1 MSGTWHRN
9 WLWVYLVL
17 DFVANNTEP
26 KEFKVKSRAARDH
39 EPQKAVYGGRGA
51 SVGLGGMLEGRER
64 EGKEGGSGDRG
75 PGEGSLC
82 AFSVIAIEKE
92 TYVTF
97 PQIRKRQLCFS
108 CKSRPQEKAALS
120 AATAL
125 L

>member
-17 DFVANNTEP
+17 DFVANDTEP

-64 EGKEGGSGDRG
+64 KR
-75 PGEGSLC
+75 GEGRRFRRPRPRGGQPVCFLC
-82 AFSVIAIEKE
+82 HCH
-92 TYVTF
+92 
-97 PQIRKRQLCFS
+97 RKRNLRDLSPNQ
-108 CKSRPQEKAALS
+108 KKAAVLF
-120 AATAL
+120 L
-125 L
+125 

>member
-1 MSGTWHRN
+1 MGAGERPWD
-9 WLWVYLVL
+9 WEGCW
-17 DFVANNTEP
+17 
-26 KEFKVKSRAARDH
+26 KE
-39 EPQKAVYGGRGA
+39 E
-51 SVGLGGMLEGRER
+51 RER

-92 TYVTF
+92 TYLTF
-97 PQIRKRQLCFS
+97 PHIRKRQLCFS